1 MIDPEIVYASV
12 AKRLNQWKEEG
23 ILEEKLKEY
32 GFVFEEPTD
41 TLEEPTDTSLE
52 KSD

>member
-1 MIDPEIVYASV
+1 MIDPQKVYEQI
-12 AKRLNQWKEEG
+12 AKKLDQWKEEG

-41 TLEEPTDTSLE
+41 TSSEESN
-52 KSD
+52 